1 MRVNQPISQRELPFP
16 SGESL
21 ISVTD
26 LKGRITY
33 CNAAFIE
40 VSGFSRDE
48 LLGQPHNLVRHPD
61 MPAEAFRDMWATIES
76 GLPWTGLVKNRRK
89 NGDHYWVQANA
100 TPMKDGER
108 IVGYLSVRTEPSRE
122 AVQAAESLYA
132 TMREEAAT
140 GRRLH
145 VLHHGAV
152 RRADLAGRVVSALRL
167 GAGARLAALQLALA
181 AAVIGAEA
189 AGGLPAAAAVA
200 LFGGLGVAW
209 LSLRTTLGPIEAT
222 VADAY
227 RMAAGDLT
235 HPVTEGA
242 EGRVGELQL
251 ALRQM
256 AVNLRAVVRDTR
268 QEVLRLESAARE
280 IAAGA
285 GDLSGRTESQA
296 GSLEQTAASMEEIN
310 STVQNS
316 AAAAAEGAR
325 LAARTTEVSQRSN
338 AAVQAVADTM
348 TGIADSSRRIG
359 EIVHVIE
366 GVAFQTNILA
376 LNAAVE
382 AARAGEQGRG
392 FAVVASEVRSL
403 AQRTTVAAKEI
414 KQLIAESSERVDVGN
429 HRTQDAQAR
438 MTEALQAVAKVGH
451 TLEAISTAAAE
462 QQNGIAQINEA
473 VSHMDGLTQQNAAMV
488 EQLAASSSGLSS
500 QVASVNDSMRL
511 FRLQPG
517 DVTVAERDAVAM
529 RREAHEAG
537 AATPTPPGGSGPA
550 TRPTVGAA
558 AGAVASRPAAVPAA
572 APRPAARAAAAPAL
586 ATTADDDWT
595 EI

>member
-1 MRVNQPISQRELPFP
+1 MRDNQPVTQREYPFP
-16 SGESL
+16 SGQSL

-61 MPAEAFRDMWATIES
+61 MPGEAFRDMWATIEA

-108 IVGYLSVRTEPSRE
+108 IVGFLSVRTEPSRE
-122 AVQAAESLYA
+122 AVQAIEPLYA
-132 TMREEAAT
+132 TMRDEAAR
-140 GRRLH
+140 GRLVH
-145 VLHHGAV
+145 VLDRGAV
-152 RRADLAGRVVSALRL
+152 RRTDLAGRLRQGLRL
-167 GAGARLAALQLALA
+167 GVGARLAALQLGLA
-181 AAVIGAEA
+181 AAIVVAQWA
-189 AGGLPAAAAVA
+189 AGLPAAVAVA
-200 LFGGLGVAW
+200 LLGGAGAAW
-209 LSLRTTLGPIEAT
+209 LSLRTTLGAIEPT
-222 VADAY
+222 VVDAY
-227 RMAAGDLT
+227 RMASGDLSK
-235 HPVTEGA
+235 PVTEGA
-242 EGRVGELQL
+242 DGRVGELQQ
-251 ALRQM
+251 ALRQL

-268 QEVLRLESAARE
+268 TEVEQVEHAARE
-280 IAAGA
+280 ISAGA
-285 GDLSGRTESQA
+285 HDLSGRTESQA
-296 GSLEQTAASMEEIN
+296 GSLEETAASMEQIN

-316 AAAAAEGAR
+316 AAAATEGSR
-325 LAARTTEVSQRSN
+325 LAGQTTEVSQRSHT
-338 AAVQAVADTM
+338 AVQAVADTM
-348 TGIADSSRRIG
+348 GGIADSSRRIG

-414 KQLIAESSERVDVGN
+414 KQLIAESAERVEVGAR
-429 HRTQDAQAR
+429 RTRDAQER
-438 MTEALQAVAKVGH
+438 MAEALAAVGQVSH
-451 TLEAISTAAAE
+451 TLQAISTAAAE

-488 EQLAASSSGLSS
+488 EQLAASSSGLST
-500 QVASVNDSMRL
+500 QVESVNNSMRL
-511 FRLQPG
+511 FRLQPD
-517 DVTVAERDAVAM
+517 DVTVAERDAVAL
-529 RREAHEAG
+529 RREARAG
-537 AATPTPPGGSGPA
+537 Q
-550 TRPTVGAA
+550 
-558 AGAVASRPAAVPAA
+558 
-572 APRPAARAAAAPAL
+572 AAPAPQGPQAANAAKAAKAASSATPAL
-586 ATTADDDWT
+586 ARRAPTPAPSAALRRVEEDDWA